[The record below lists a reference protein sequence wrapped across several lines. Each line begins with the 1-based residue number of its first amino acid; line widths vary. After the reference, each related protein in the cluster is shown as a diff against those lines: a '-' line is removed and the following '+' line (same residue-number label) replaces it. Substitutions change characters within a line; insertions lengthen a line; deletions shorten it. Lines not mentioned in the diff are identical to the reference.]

1 MQVTM
6 KEKVRSSAKGGVLPG
21 FEDFTVYS
29 DVRYLPVGC
38 HPAYLSEGFVGVC
51 TGGSAVLDIF
61 SVRRRGSKDDLV
73 EGIPHMFAVLSE
85 KSDDFAMLFFKTS
98 YTLFMDVLSG
108 MCRPTL
114 DFFFYMRQHYV
125 FTLVESEVERFRNF
139 VHALACKAGSETGHI
154 RRESVILLLR
164 VFYWDIFVQFKKEAV
179 RGGIRY
185 GHKEELV
192 YKFLNLVTEHYS
204 TNREV
209 SFYADKLCIS
219 PKYLT
224 MVVHDVTGKSAKE
237 CIVEHT
243 LLEIKSLLR
252 EASLDIKDVVRL
264 ALFPSQSLLSRFF
277 RKHTGMSPSQY
288 REQAHL

>member
-1 MQVTM
+1 M
-6 KEKVRSSAKGGVLPG
+6 
-21 FEDFTVYS
+21 
-29 DVRYLPVGC
+29 
-38 HPAYLSEGFVGVC
+38 
-51 TGGSAVLDIF
+51 DIF
-61 SVRRRGSKDDLV
+61 SVRRRVSKDDLV
-73 EGIPHMFAVLSE
+73 VVIPHMFAVLSE

-252 EASLDIKDVVRL
+252 DASLDIKDVVRL
-264 ALFPSQSLLSRFF
+264 ARFSSQSLLSRFF

>member
-38 HPAYLSEGFVGVC
+38 HPAYLSEGFV
-51 TGGSAVLDIF
+51 
-61 SVRRRGSKDDLV
+61 VRRRVSKDDLV
-73 EGIPHMFAVLSE
+73 VVIPHMFAVLSE

-252 EASLDIKDVVRL
+252 DASLDIKDVVRL
-264 ALFPSQSLLSRFF
+264 ARFSSQSLLSRFF

>member
-1 MQVTM
+1 
-6 KEKVRSSAKGGVLPG
+6 
-21 FEDFTVYS
+21 
-29 DVRYLPVGC
+29 
-38 HPAYLSEGFVGVC
+38 
-51 TGGSAVLDIF
+51 
-61 SVRRRGSKDDLV
+61 
-73 EGIPHMFAVLSE
+73 
-85 KSDDFAMLFFKTS
+85 
-98 YTLFMDVLSG
+98 
-108 MCRPTL
+108 
-114 DFFFYMRQHYV
+114 MRQHYV

-252 EASLDIKDVVRL
+252 DASLDIKDVVRL
-264 ALFPSQSLLSRFF
+264 ARFSSQSLLSRFSESIRGCRRRNIGSRRICERDRPLFPGENPCRDVPKFGF
-277 RKHTGMSPSQY
+277 RDYNGNKPYSTVFIVY
-288 REQAHL
+288 L